1 MQNGCALAKADS
13 GLVAANQSNSGCGQC
28 LGLVPSRLQSAP
40 RHAEDGDSSAL
51 LFYLLYRSMNEAPMS
66 TQQRS
71 VVIGDTQRVWAR
83 FAGFLFILVL
93 ITDLLGM
100 KIVSNSAVHETQL
113 YRFGLCIELLGS
125 VEVVFLAMG
134 LYVALKSVN
143 SDLALLA
150 LFFRIIEASG
160 AFLMVNAFDAGPH
173 EPVASASGTNIAAIF
188 FSVGSTIFF
197 YLFWKSKYIPRF
209 LSILGLL
216 ASVMVTF
223 VSTGALVWSNC
234 AKTLQAGWLPIA
246 LAELLVGLWLLF
258 KGVAKSAES
267 KNAGSTAFGV

>member
-1 MQNGCALAKADS
+1 
-13 GLVAANQSNSGCGQC
+13 
-28 LGLVPSRLQSAP
+28 
-40 RHAEDGDSSAL
+40 
-51 LFYLLYRSMNEAPMS
+51 MS
-66 TQQRS
+66 TQQRIA
-71 VVIGDTQRVWAR
+71 VIGDTQRVWAR

-100 KIVSNSAVHETQL
+100 KIVSNSAVRETQL

-143 SDLALLA
+143 SDLAMLA

-173 EPVASASGTNIAAIF
+173 GSVASASGTNIAAIF

-216 ASVMVTF
+216 ASVMVTLA
-223 VSTGALVWSNC
+223 STGALLWPNRSE
-234 AKTLQAGWLPIA
+234 TLQAGWLPIA
-246 LAELLVGLWLLF
+246 LAELLAGLWLLF
-258 KGVAKSAES
+258 KSIGKSAG
-267 KNAGSTAFGV
+267 NDIAGSALQPR